1 MSSVSIGVRLWAK
14 TITMN
19 AILFGIIG
27 LFAGRIE
34 QALIAVILL
43 IGGFIVTLPW
53 LVIIILIVKASTW
66 LPYSNS
72 AKISWLGFGLIVLII
87 IIYSIACLIM
97 DQNLIGY
104 GPKEM
109 GVVFTTILGLVIA
122 LITTRK
128 SLIELYTLT
137 DEANQMHSSL

>member
-1 MSSVSIGVRLWAK
+1 MSSVSIAVKLWAK
-14 TITMN
+14 TVTMN

-27 LFAGRIE
+27 LFVGRIE
-34 QALIAVILL
+34 QALVAVILL

-53 LVIIILIVKASTW
+53 LVFIILIVKASTW

-72 AKISWLGFGLIVLII
+72 AKIGWLAFGLIVLII

-97 DQNLIGY
+97 DQNLMRY

-109 GVVFTTILGLVIA
+109 GVIFTTILGLVIA

-137 DEANQMHSSL
+137 DEANKMKGSL